1 MTDKPTRGILNWL
14 SAHKVIVIIACLVV
28 AGLYLFI
35 EHNAHV
41 IGLLPYG
48 ILLLCPFMHLL
59 MHRGH
64 GGHGDNTDTDHSAHQ
79 HHALP
84 PQREDRR

>member
-1 MTDKPTRGILNWL
+1 MTEKPTWHILNWL
-14 SAHKVIVIIACLVV
+14 SAHKMIVLIACLAV

-48 ILLLCPFMHLL
+48 ILLLCPIMHLL

-64 GGHGDNTDTDHSAHQ
+64 GGHGDNTGADHSAHQ

-84 PQREDRR
+84 PQREERR

>member
-1 MTDKPTRGILNWL
+1 MTDKSTGRFLDWL
-14 SAHKVIVIIACLVV
+14 SSHKTAVVVICLAV

-41 IGLLPYG
+41 VSILPYG
-48 ILLLCPFMHLL
+48 LLLLCPFMHLL

-64 GGHGDNTDTDHSAHQ
+64 GGHGENQSVDHSAHQ
-79 HHALP
+79 HAELTSG
-84 PQREDRR
+84 QEDKR

>member
-1 MTDKPTRGILNWL
+1 
-14 SAHKVIVIIACLVV
+14 
-28 AGLYLFI
+28 
-35 EHNAHV
+35 
-41 IGLLPYG
+41 
-48 ILLLCPFMHLL
+48 LCPFMHLL